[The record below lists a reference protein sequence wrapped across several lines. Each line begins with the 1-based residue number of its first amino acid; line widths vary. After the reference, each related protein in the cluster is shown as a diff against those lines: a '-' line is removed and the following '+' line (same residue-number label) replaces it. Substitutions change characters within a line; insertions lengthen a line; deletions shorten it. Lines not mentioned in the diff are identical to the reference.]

1 MKLYHSTNVPQ
12 DIKESIERALEGL
25 TSEIKCCYEVEC
37 VPSELISEEGNVL
50 CSNCREA
57 IHVGVLSDEENMKQ
71 REIFLHYHEI
81 RGNINESKKIDKEDK
96 YDVLRH
102 IRMPSPEQ
110 KGSAHKDKT
119 KYSRKEKH
127 RKNFD
132 EAVNIKK
139 LVELFE
145 LEDEEEECPRGYH
158 KEYDHRGKATGE
170 CIKGETDSGEEVSAA
185 LRRSLRGL
193 NEARNWVREG
203 FDVTIDCYNASV
215 DQEDSLYGTFDEDVE
230 PKETYL
236 FEDTDGIIKCRNCL
250 MDIDDERFSSI
261 HRLPGLVKS
270 LNEVN
275 DSLLEKEQVL
285 VTCKNNEDEIGPLEL
300 ENGRIYCS
308 LCGQKLSDSHR
319 EELKSGMLET
329 KFFKNHTFADGKKRS
344 LKEIISEIIR
354 KVGSQYVL
362 YSKKKNPKTGK
373 RRVLGRGSK
382 EQMKKREQQ
391 VNYFKSRG

>member
-1 MKLYHSTNVPQ
+1 MRK
-12 DIKESIERALEGL
+12 IKESIEKALEGI
-25 TSEIKCCYEVEC
+25 TTEIKCYYEIEC
-37 VPSELISEEGNVL
+37 IPSELVSDGEGNAI

-96 YDVLRH
+96 YDVLKH

-110 KGSAHKDKT
+110 RGGIHKDKT
-119 KYSRKEKH
+119 RYSRKEKH
-127 RKNFD
+127 RKQQFD
-132 EAVNIKK
+132 ETNIKK
-139 LVELFE
+139 LIELFE
-145 LEDEEEECPRGYH
+145 LEDDEEECPRGYH

-185 LRRSLRGL
+185 LRRALRGIS
-193 NEARNWVREG
+193 EARSWVREG
-203 FDVTIDCYNASV
+203 FDVTLDCYNAST
-215 DQEDSLYGTFDEDVE
+215 DINDDLYGTQNFDEE

-236 FEDTDGIIKCRNCL
+236 FEDTSDQIIKCRNCS

-270 LNEVN
+270 LNEIN
-275 DSLLEKEQVL
+275 DSLIKREQIL
-285 VTCKNNEDEIGPLEL
+285 VSCKNKESEICPLEL
-300 ENGRIYCS
+300 KDGRVYCS

-319 EELKSGMLET
+319 EELKSGMLEA
-329 KFFKNHTFADGKKRS
+329 KFFKSHSFADGNKRS
-344 LKEIISEIIR
+344 LKEFRSIIREIIR

-373 RRVLGRGSK
+373 RRVLGRGTK
-382 EQMKKREQQ
+382 EEMKKRERQ